1 MKISA
6 KELMKLIA
14 QGGPADLLPGQQ
26 WDVSE
31 EDLQRMIDEGVGLE
45 PSSAEGNLARAFE
58 SAGSPQRLRLIDP
71 AGSLYDVFISTQ
83 RADGSQLIG
92 VQPLELKI
100 VYPQTWDRFES
111 WAEAEA
117 TLPNGWEVYE
127 SIGGQQQQQ
136 TASAGKKW
144 LLISSKGDKIQI
156 LRVLD
161 EQDWD

>member
-6 KELMKLIA
+6 KELIKLIA
-14 QGGPADLLPGQQ
+14 QGGPNDLLPGQQ

-31 EDLQRMIDEGVGLE
+31 EDIQRMIDEGVGLE
-45 PSSAEGNLARAFE
+45 PSGAGNLERAFE
-58 SAGSPQRLRLIDP
+58 GAGSPQRLRIIDP
-71 AGSLYDVFISTQ
+71 EGSLYDVFIVEQT
-83 RADGSQLIG
+83 ADGAQVIG
-92 VQPLELKI
+92 VTPLELKI
-100 VYPQTWDRFES
+100 IYPRGWDKYTS
-111 WAEAEA
+111 WDEAEA
-117 TLPNGWEVYE
+117 TLPKGWEVYE

-136 TASAGKKW
+136 TASVGKKW